1 MYRLDT
7 PWLYV
12 PEMIINLTLI
22 CFNDIALLQQNLL
35 YFSKEQIFV
44 DDKKVDDV
52 YLNKESW
59 NICDSNNYF

>member
-1 MYRLDT
+1 MAICARNDHQSYL
-7 PWLYV
+7 
-12 PEMIINLTLI
+12 NL
-22 CFNDIALLQQNLL
+22 FNDIALLQQNLL